1 MLVSYYLPGNSLAPP
16 PALPAHGHSAH
27 TEEEQSLFDPFPY
40 GWSAGGEPC
49 EDDQNHVLWP
59 SVHNPR
65 AVGELPDINCTF
77 LYVQSTSFGHTSTIH
92 SITTYQHWEWV
103 RVVGQGGRPGRKI
116 YNSQ

>member
-27 TEEEQSLFDPFPY
+27 TVEEQSLFDPFPY

-59 SVHNPR
+59 SVHYPR

-77 LYVQSTSFGHTSTIH
+77 LCTINVIWPYIH
-92 SITTYQHWEWV
+92 YTLYYYLPALGM
-103 RVVGQGGRPGRKI
+103 GQGGRSGW
-116 YNSQ
+116 